1 MKLFGDKKPKEEAPG
16 EGFGLLL
23 FDDVTSAL
31 RAEKTLATSGYDA
44 RVVAPPAHLRAGC
57 DLSVALPAFEH
68 PGAVAELESK
78 GVPYKEWVDTLEG
91 SMALA
96 DLITTEDFGKWL
108 MVRAGNMKI
117 TVDKETTEVVNTSG
131 GGCPDIPYLN
141 LQMLGK
147 TLQEAPRPRELGKTL
162 CGVMLDRAYVRCCE
176 LLDQEVAS

>member
-1 MKLFGDKKPKEEAPG
+1 MKLLNRKAKEEAPS

-31 RAEKTLATSGYDA
+31 KAEKSLATVGYDA
-44 RVVAPPAHLRAGC
+44 RLVAPPAHLRAGC

-68 PGAVAELESK
+68 PGAVAELKSK
-78 GVPYKEWVDTLEG
+78 GVQYKEWVDTLEG

-96 DLITTEDFGKWL
+96 DLVTTEDFGQWL

-117 TVDKETTEVVNTSG
+117 TVDKTTNRIVNTSG

-141 LQMLGK
+141 LEMLDK
-147 TLQEAPRPRELGKTL
+147 TLAEAPRPRELGKTL
-162 CGVMLDRAYVRCCE
+162 CGIMLDRAYVRCCE
-176 LLDQEVAS
+176 MLDQEVPS